1 MPAGGSPTPTVT
13 VGDGMDHGRR
23 WATASTPVDRPADP
37 VLKVDAEGSCGRDR
51 PRVAS
56 ASGSSRWI
64 PIREDVIAH
73 ARAVEATVT
82 GAGIVLEHMHH
93 GDGVASC
100 AVNGR
105 ALRRGDGSAS
115 ALTTRQFCP
124 TIGSCA
130 TTRRWCGRRRWMI
143 DRASAGLSEP

>member
-1 MPAGGSPTPTVT
+1 
-13 VGDGMDHGRR
+13 MDHGRR

-105 ALRRGDGSAS
+105 ALRRGDGI
-115 ALTTRQFCP
+115 R
-124 TIGSCA
+124 IGLDDSPVLPD
-130 TTRRWCGRRRWMI
+130 
-143 DRASAGLSEP
+143 DRIVRDNAPVVRAAAVDD

>member
-1 MPAGGSPTPTVT
+1 
-13 VGDGMDHGRR
+13 MDHGRR

-37 VLKVDAEGSCGRDR
+37 VLKVDAEGSCGPDR

-100 AVNGR
+100 AVNRR
-105 ALRRGDGSAS
+105 ALRRGDGI
-115 ALTTRQFCP
+115 R
-124 TIGSCA
+124 IGLDDSPVLPD
-130 TTRRWCGRRRWMI
+130 
-143 DRASAGLSEP
+143 DRIVRDNAPVVRAAAVDD